1 MNINIPTFFLLLIF
15 RACSVVCLDLF
26 RNNWRESDKATSR
39 LLNEIDRLD
48 EEIRTEK
55 LFIMNIERIKKELV
69 EMKSAL
75 SSFNTANAEQADLR
89 GLEMIKEELDASYEV
104 EKRKLLQKEA
114 EMEGLWFDDE
124 FRIAF
129 DMALKQSLLTFNP
142 VVMSPLNSDLV
153 KRAIHV
159 KIRLLAAEKV
169 RAVESV
175 NRLKEINECASRID
189 HLFHKIDFY
198 EASRDHLALFDYNL
212 DTKKIV
218 FEFEKRQKQKNELV
232 IEIREMRTMQRV
244 NTAVDKSGWKMRIYG
259 FTTKK
264 TREPANQNNNL
275 ILSPQVLKY
284 SVMNREE
291 AEEDD
296 DENIDID
303 DVMLIGKY
311 AKYVENI
318 YKYFSDPSIKDPPQT
333 VIEEAIDKTNFM

>member
-1 MNINIPTFFLLLIF
+1 MNINSPSLLFLLIF
-15 RACSVVCLDLF
+15 HVCSVVCLDLF
-26 RNNWRESDKATSR
+26 RNNWRESDKESSR

-55 LFIMNIERIKKELV
+55 LSIVNIERIKKELV
-69 EMKSAL
+69 EMMSVL

-89 GLEMIKEELDASYEV
+89 GLEMIKEGLDASYEV
-104 EKRKLLQKEA
+104 EKRELLQKEA

-129 DMALKQSLLTFNP
+129 DVALKESLLTFNP
-142 VVMSPLNSDLV
+142 VVTSPLNSDLV

-159 KIRLLAAEKV
+159 KMCLLAAEKV

-175 NRLKEINECASRID
+175 DKLKKINERASRID
-189 HLFHKIDFY
+189 HLFHKTDFY

-212 DTKKIV
+212 DTKKFI

-232 IEIREMRTMQRV
+232 NGIREMRTMQRV
-244 NTAVDKSGWKMRIYG
+244 NNAVDESGWKMRICG
-259 FTTKK
+259 FTNKK
-264 TREPANQNNNL
+264 AREPSNQNNNL

-296 DENIDID
+296 ENVEID

-333 VIEEAIDKTNFM
+333 VIEEAIDKTKFM